1 MERDA
6 ISLKSGKTNCKDDLH
21 EGGIQV
27 NKWDVCFTYDDCGVS
42 FLLLLFQ
49 PKFYPLH
56 TGGAKTTSFTP
67 Q

>member
-27 NKWDVCFTYDDCGVS
+27 NKWDVCFTYDDCV
-42 FLLLLFQ
+42 
-49 PKFYPLH
+49 
-56 TGGAKTTSFTP
+56 
-67 Q
+67 